1 MQFQFNTDNRIP
13 GNEGSAEA
21 LEGFLRDRLEPRFSS
36 RLTRVEV
43 YLRDH
48 DGTRHGDDSIEA
60 TIEARPANADPVSVS
75 ARARTSGEALRSA
88 ADKLIARLNTEFGK
102 ADRVRT

>member
-1 MQFQFNTDNRIP
+1 MQFQFNTDNRLP
-13 GNEGSAEA
+13 GSEGSAET
-21 LEGFLRDRLEPRFSS
+21 LEAFLRERLEPRFAS

-43 YLRDH
+43 FLRDH

-60 TIEARPANADPVSVS
+60 TIEARPANAGPVSVS
-75 ARARTSGEALRSA
+75 PRARTSRDAIRGA